1 MESINLYSSE
11 GDNLALDVDFYD
23 QDIYDIPDPG
33 VLIEKNEL
41 GLLLWLHLRA
51 YLHDIVEKEKRAEL
65 RVARMTHGL
74 EPLRHLEVEAGL
86 CSVAQDPVGK
96 RFMVLDGEGYLH
108 QHTKEGWEQAKLKP
122 PVVLNGL
129 VTVPGP
135 LGEIGRFVGWGPAGL
150 SILRKDFHLLWLS
163 KPRVNKSLDQEPFR
177 CLPVPSLGLLIV
189 AQMGGSLELWK
200 FRSGGRRLVPCGS
213 PLKPPP
219 GLSGSFK
226 CLALG
231 LEPDH
236 CSWHCFA
243 AYGSA
248 VLTFDLDDWALIN
261 VSQDLHKTIISDLD
275 YCEEIDAMVTASRD
289 STVKVWEADWQI
301 RMVFVGHTGPVTA
314 MTVLPNSALAVS
326 ASQDGT
332 IRTWDLRAAAQV
344 GEVTL
349 GCWTEDVISEKVSH
363 LLAPASPGW
372 PVLSLCSKSIELWRV
387 RTLYSPLA
395 QLSAQ
400 VLHVQVAPVLPAP
413 TDPALPARLICACAD
428 GSVYVVSATTGR
440 TVSSLLLEPED
451 CAAGVVYCLSREA
464 LWVLTGSGHVVRVN
478 AARCPMVV
486 VHRLRPP
493 PPPAPQPCCLHLYSH
508 LTDPRSAF
516 ACWEIVRQNQG
527 DMLRSAIAWAWKN
540 KNRFLPVLGHT
551 DGTLSVLDWRTSVT
565 IFHTEAHS
573 PGPVTAMGSTWS
585 SIVTSGG
592 DLTVKMWR
600 VFPYAEECLS
610 LLRTFSCC
618 HPVVM
623 LCVLGKRIT
632 VGFEDP
638 ESATYGLVQ
647 FGLGDKMRFD
657 HRPQDDPMDHITG
670 LCCCPTLKIYA
681 CSSLDCTIR
690 IWTRENH
697 LLRLLQLDGPP
708 QALAF
713 SSNNG
718 DLVFS
723 LGSRLHMV
731 SYKTYLP
738 TSYLKLCLK
747 TPDVINDPPL
757 PLATKKPLTPSQ
769 LQKLANLHGAASLS
783 DLEEIIAR
791 DQDLQELR
799 QGLVVPAPRP
809 PLSFKLRQEA
819 FDNYLHLI
827 YGSDLMDI
835 KSGRESMQWGT
846 RGSTTEK
853 ESSDTEIQPGT
864 TIIVGQGAFSND
876 VCPLA
881 ALQAPGAPGR
891 RFARTPRVPLP
902 IPPTYR
908 RVHSQASQLLARS
921 SLSYE
926 LGLGLDLQV
935 QWDQFGVK
943 ILDLDSSTDYT
954 QDRVPLLPQRRPSE
968 PLSKLTGFF
977 PATIKPHRSS
987 GSEDDLWSKRRKYSG
1002 KWRSKLFS
1010 LLRLSRRKAGEE
1022 EEEGS
1027 EEEHLEIEWPSS
1039 SRTSETEPEHWEPD
1053 TESTTDLISKLCN
1066 EASKTKGRSRS
1077 RQFGHSLLEDRYA
1090 HLPKFLHYFV
1100 VQNWFKKLFPIF
1112 TLEAYPEMG
1121 TIEGLASMFLDFLL
1135 QASWADRVNILNAL
1149 LRLLPDVTGNLRSRL
1164 QAKLLYLLNQDD
1176 PPKLQDKT
1184 QKEFVMLALQL
1195 LLACSLD
1202 VLDVVLE
1209 IISYY
1214 LYSPVNCRQ
1223 ELKKLLDGMG
1233 LHDPDGILF
1242 KEIMTW
1248 VDDLKLESKA
1258 MIRTQCQ
1265 QKLEDIFVQGSAHTS
1280 WTFSRASEMS
1290 LHFHESLVSP
1300 VPSPV
1305 EPLESM
1311 EQVESMVSIPELHVA
1326 STHAHMRIQ
1335 KTKKA
1340 LAEMLQTFCL
1350 EDPEYATLAHM
1361 QRKESPL
1368 AQTVWARSQIVD
1380 MFHMDMLNLFCEK
1393 LRAREQRSM
1402 EEHLE
1407 EEGLEEEEHEEEEE
1421 EDKEHLP
1428 ALLRDQL
1435 RPNVV
1440 LRPRRERWC
1449 A

>member
-1 MESINLYSSE
+1 MAEYVTAFPSQAAVAAPACIPPRHRGKGKES
-11 GDNLALDVDFYD
+11 
-23 QDIYDIPDPG
+23 
-33 VLIEKNEL
+33 
-41 GLLLWLHLRA
+41 RA
-51 YLHDIVEKEKRAEL
+51 ASRSHD
-65 RVARMTHGL
+65 TW
-74 EPLRHLEVEAGL
+74 AGATA
-86 CSVAQDPVGK
+86 SP
-96 RFMVLDGEGYLH
+96 
-108 QHTKEGWEQAKLKP
+108 
-122 PVVLNGL
+122 
-129 VTVPGP
+129 
-135 LGEIGRFVGWGPAGL
+135 
-150 SILRKDFHLLWLS
+150 
-163 KPRVNKSLDQEPFR
+163 
-177 CLPVPSLGLLIV
+177 
-189 AQMGGSLELWK
+189 
-200 FRSGGRRLVPCGS
+200 RSGSWTVLSSTGS
-213 PLKPPP
+213 
-219 GLSGSFK
+219 SG
-226 CLALG
+226 
-231 LEPDH
+231 
-236 CSWHCFA
+236 
-243 AYGSA
+243 
-248 VLTFDLDDWALIN
+248 
-261 VSQDLHKTIISDLD
+261 IISDMD
-275 YCEEIDAMVTASRD
+275 YCEEVDAMVTASRD

-314 MTVLPNSALAVS
+314 MTVLPNSTLAVS

-395 QLSAQ
+395 QLSAT
-400 VLHVQVAPVLPAP
+400 VLHIQVAPVLPAP
-413 TDPALPARLICACAD
+413 TDPSLPARLICACAD
-428 GSVYVVSATTGR
+428 GSVYLVSATTGR

-451 CAAGVVYCLSREA
+451 CAVGVVYCLSREA
-464 LWVLTGSGHVVRVN
+464 LWVLTQSGYLVRAN

-540 KNRFLPVLGHT
+540 KNRFLPVMGHS

-565 IFHTEAHS
+565 VFHTEAHS
-573 PGPVTAMGSTWS
+573 PGPVTAIASTWS

-738 TSYLKLCLK
+738 TSYLVKKLCLK
-747 TPDVINDPPL
+747 PPDVIYDPPL
-757 PLATKKPLTPSQ
+757 PLTSKKPLTSSQ
-769 LQKLANLHGAASLS
+769 LQRLASLHGAASLS
-783 DLEEIIAR
+783 VALPFGYYQATELQQTVLKEDLESIIAR
-791 DQDLQELR
+791 DQDLHELR
-799 QGLVVPAPRP
+799 QGLIAPATRP
-809 PLSFKLRQEA
+809 SLSFKQRQEA
-819 FDNYLHLI
+819 FDNYLQLI
-827 YGSDLMDI
+827 YGSDLMDM
-835 KSGRESMQWGT
+835 KSEREWSA
-846 RGSTTEK
+846 TEK
-853 ESSDTEIQPGT
+853 EPLDTEVQPGT
-864 TIIVGQGAFSND
+864 TVIAGQAAFSSD
-876 VCPLA
+876 V
-881 ALQAPGAPGR
+881 QAVSLPSAFQTPGAPGR
-891 RFARTPRVPLP
+891 RFARPPRVSLP

-908 RVHSQASQLLARS
+908 KVHSQASQLLARS

-935 QWDQFGVK
+935 QWDQFAVNTMN
-943 ILDLDSSTDYT
+943 LDTSTDYT
-954 QDRVPLLPQRRPSE
+954 QNRVPLLLQRRPSE

-977 PATIKPHRSS
+977 PAIIKPYRIRSRPIKFPGCVPNSVVLRQMWLHAEVSCLGSLAELSSQSKLKS
-987 GSEDDLWSKRRKYSG
+987 GSEDDEWLKHRKHSSSR
-1002 KWRSKLFS
+1002 WRSKLFS
-1010 LLRLSRRKAGEE
+1010 LLRLTRRKAVEE
-1022 EEEGS
+1022 EEEEKEV
-1027 EEEHLEIEWPSS
+1027 EEEKEKEESEIEWVSTSPPS
-1039 SRTSETEPEHWEPD
+1039 EAEPEQWEPD
-1053 TESTTDLISKLCN
+1053 TESDTDLISKLCN
-1066 EASKTKGRSRS
+1066 EASKTKGHSRP
-1077 RQFGHSLLEDRYA
+1077 RQLGRSLLEERYG
-1090 HLPKFLHYFV
+1090 HLPSFLHYFV

-1149 LRLLPDVTGNLRSRL
+1149 LRLLPDVTGDLRIRL

-1214 LYSPVNCRQ
+1214 LYSPVSCRQ
-1223 ELKKLLDGMG
+1223 ELKKLLEGLG
-1233 LHDPDGILF
+1233 LHDPDGVLF

-1248 VDDLKLESKA
+1248 VEEMKLESKSE
-1258 MIRTQCQ
+1258 IRTQCQ
-1265 QKLEDIFVQGSAHTS
+1265 QKLEEIYLQVNDDVEQSTVSVFVEPFRKVSQTSLISGATLPALSTS
-1280 WTFSRASEMS
+1280 WTYSRASEMS
-1290 LHFHESLVSP
+1290 LHFQESFVPSP

-1305 EPLESM
+1305 EPVESM
-1311 EQVESMVSIPELHVA
+1311 ERVESMVSIQELQAA
-1326 STHAHMRIQ
+1326 SAHAHLRIQ
-1335 KTKKA
+1335 KTKKV
-1340 LAEMLQTFCL
+1340 LADMLQTFCL
-1350 EDPEYATLAHM
+1350 DDSEFATLRDEP
-1361 QRKESPL
+1361 RKASPL
-1368 AQTVWARSQIVD
+1368 AQTTWSQSQMVD
-1380 MFHMDMLNLFCEK
+1380 LFHIDMLNFFCEK
-1393 LRAREQRSM
+1393 RRAQQQRSV
-1402 EEHLE
+1402 
-1407 EEGLEEEEHEEEEE
+1407 EEEEE
-1421 EDKEHLP
+1421 EEEEEGEEKEHLP
-1428 ALLRDQL
+1428 VSQDQKL
-1435 RPNVV
+1435 RPNAV
-1440 LRPRRERWC
+1440 LRPSRERWLYPILRLQE
-1449 A
+1449 AKAQDIGVFFRSHKKQRKELAPDGSIRMLKLPLPRVDLQPFPPGWPAPPRALPPLLLQPSLQRYFLFNHTDPMPTVDLGDK